1 MHTKEM
7 TVKETASGQK
17 PRKAPPA
24 GAFTRSIPSRPV
36 EAKAL
41 ADEALRHF
49 RKAKS
54 AGLALDV
61 DEYFFR
67 LALDEMLTN
76 AVRHGNCSD
85 ASKMVSLTVRF
96 TKRGVKVTVCDE
108 GSGFCVEKVPDPRLP
123 DRKFCRGGRGVWI
136 LNTLGSVVC
145 RGACVEVRL

>member
-1 MHTKEM
+1 MPKKE
-7 TVKETASGQK
+7 KQIKPPDSGAK

-24 GAFTRSIPSRPV
+24 GAFTRTIPSLPA

-41 ADEALRHF
+41 ADEALLHF
-49 RKAKS
+49 REAKS

-76 AVRHGNCSD
+76 AIRHGNCSD
-85 ASKMVSLTVRF
+85 ASKKVSLTVRF
-96 TKRGVKVTVCDE
+96 TKRGVKLTVCDE
-108 GSGFCVEKVPDPRLP
+108 GNGFCVEKVPDPRLP
-123 DRKFCRGGRGVWI
+123 ERKFCRGGRGVWI
-136 LNTLGSVVC
+136 LNALGSVVC